1 MATGYT
7 REIAKGISFE
17 KFALI
22 CARGMGACITMRDDD
37 MDTPIPQKFEPS
49 DYHLKEMEK
58 VVDQLCGIDTSHM
71 SGRKGI
77 DYNKYWTQSR
87 RASRKSAKYAKEQLA
102 KQQALKAKY
111 EEMLAKVNAWVP
123 PSPDHENLKKFMIE
137 QITSSIDWDCNPS
150 YYLRQI
156 NEKPQSG
163 KQYYTAL
170 LDTMVGDLR
179 YHREQYRDEVKRA
192 EDRTRWV
199 QQLRDSLFP
208 ANTTTGENRNGEACQ
223 G

>member
-17 KFALI
+17 KFVLT

-37 MDTPIPQKFEPS
+37 MDVPIPQKFEPS
-49 DYHLKEMEK
+49 DYHLKEMENA
-58 VVDQLCGIDTSHM
+58 VDDLCRIDTNYM
-71 SGRKGI
+71 GEGV
-77 DYNKYWTQSR
+77 DYRKYWTQSR
-87 RASRKSAKYAKEQLA
+87 RATRKNVKYAQEQLA
-102 KQQALKAKY
+102 KQLVLKAKY

-123 PSPDHENLKKFMIE
+123 PSPDHVEFKKFMIE
-137 QITSSIDWDCNPS
+137 QITTSIDWDCNPN

-156 NEKPQSG
+156 NEKPKTG
-163 KQYYTAL
+163 KQYYYDM
-170 LDTMVGDLR
+170 LDAAVGNLR

-192 EDRTRWV
+192 EDRTRWI

-208 ANTTTGENRNGEACQ
+208 SSPAADENRNGEACQ